1 LSVDYLS
8 KESVLG
14 ERPPVLRKYQG
25 PTQVFTYVV
34 CTTLS
39 AKLSKQDDSHHGC
52 RTEFDVNF
60 VMIRVQIRCPSPP
73 SLYQRSGAA
82 ILDIHGLT
90 LTSRSP
96 LGVSDMYPPG
106 IGTQTEST
114 HQDSSSRDNHLLTA
128 EWRTL
133 LFACS
138 SAGAETARGFCSV
151 GPLLPDPDAGVPASH
166 DHIRFQYASPTRQSS
181 FVKLSQNPPS
191 PSGQNGRRSAA
202 VVAEI
207 DIPSIVLNISKPLF
221 DGLQFW
227 ADDVSQLLERTI
239 ATDDV
244 VQENMSRDP
253 SLLGSR
259 FFSNSKHNSVEI
271 PLGEISSDNI
281 KSSTESIVKVT
292 ISEGES
298 LHKLISLVLI
308 RHSFH
313 EALNSSERG
322 RISLH

>member
-1 LSVDYLS
+1 MS
-8 KESVLG
+8 
-14 ERPPVLRKYQG
+14 
-25 PTQVFTYVV
+25 YVPR
-34 CTTLS
+34 LF

-73 SLYQRSGAA
+73 SLLQRSGAA

-90 LTSRSP
+90 LTSRLP
-96 LGVSDMYPPG
+96 LGVGDMYPPG
-106 IGTQTEST
+106 IGTKTEST

-128 EWRTL
+128 EWQTL
-133 LFACS
+133 LLACS

-151 GPLLPDPDAGVPASH
+151 GPLLPDADAEVPAFH
-166 DHIRFQYASPTRQSS
+166 DHIRFQCDASESLTRRSS
-181 FVKLSQNPPS
+181 FVKLSQNPPF

-202 VVAEI
+202 VVTEI

-227 ADDVSQLLERTI
+227 ADDVSQLLERTT
-239 ATDDV
+239 ATDDAA
-244 VQENMSRDP
+244 QENMSRDP

-259 FFSNSKHNSVEI
+259 FFSNSKHGSVEI
-271 PLGEISSDNI
+271 PVDEISSDNI

-298 LHKLISLVLI
+298 LHILILLVLT

-322 RISLH
+322 KIPFH